1 MAKIKLSK
9 HELARQRNNLK
20 LYQKLL
26 PSLDLKRRQLT
37 VELKR
42 ARTELEDTAAA
53 VDALETRIGEELPM
67 LALTEIDVDG
77 LVRMK
82 DFALGE
88 ENVIGVRLP
97 VLERVDF
104 AMADYS
110 MLGKPAWV
118 DVLVDRLKDAAER
131 RTQLQVA
138 EERVRLLER
147 AVRRT
152 TQRVNLFERILI
164 PRSRDAI
171 KRIMI
176 YLGDQERSSVANSKL
191 TKAKTKKQQ
200 ETLHGGGS

>member
-42 ARTELEDTAAA
+42 ARTELEYTAAA